1 MIIGGWGYGVDVFGK
16 HKGRSI
22 QRDDRPAQQA
32 SQPVRFEALQK
43 RVAALNSTLTAKKIA
58 VGVLCTSATSS
69 MPSFTNGRSQ
79 IIDSIAF
86 RFLRFGGLWS
96 RIAAPYWLQTHQK
109 VLVVDVGDIMGG
121 RGRGAH

>member
-1 MIIGGWGYGVDVFGK
+1 MMI
-16 HKGRSI
+16 
-22 QRDDRPAQQA
+22 DRP
-32 SQPVRFEALQK
+32 SRPVQPVRFEVLQK
-43 RVAALNSTLTAKKIA
+43 RAPTLSSTLAATNA

-69 MPSFTNGRSQ
+69 MPISTNGRSQ

-96 RIAAPYWLQTHQK
+96 RIAAPYWLQTHQR